1 MRFYRCRICGD
12 PYMGSEAPSHCPFC
26 GAQKEYMVTAAD
38 WTDENESI
46 SELTD
51 ISRANLEKALQLEV
65 NNKAFYADASAKA
78 DLVELQ
84 GIFKNLS
91 KIEGE
96 HASVIKKILKVEPPA
111 PEEEKKTASDNLHEN
126 LEAAREREKFASSF
140 YAQSAGEATE
150 ERVKLV
156 FGVLSQIEADHIQ
169 LETDLLNRGL

>member
-1 MRFYRCRICGD
+1 
-12 PYMGSEAPSHCPFC
+12 MGSEQPSHCPFC
-26 GAQKEYMVTAAD
+26 GAHKEYMVAAAD

-46 SELTD
+46 GELSD
-51 ISRANLEKALQLEV
+51 VSRANLEKALQLEV

-78 DLVELQ
+78 DLIELQ

-96 HASVIKKILKVEPPA
+96 HASAIKKILKTDPPE
-111 PEEEKKTASDNLHEN
+111 PEEEKKTASASIHEN

-140 YAQSAGEATE
+140 YAQSAAEATE

-156 FGVLSQIEADHIQ
+156 FGVLSEIEADHIQ
-169 LETDLLNRGL
+169 LESDLIARGL